1 MDRGGLFFLVVAAL
15 AGVGVLGYAVF
26 QTGASRG
33 DAPSSLAVVAPVD
46 GLLPPVVDD
55 SLTPLHTVPNYS
67 MMDSQGAAFELSSM
81 SGKVWA
87 VDFFFTTCASQCP
100 AMTTNMSHLSEAF
113 KTNPRFECVSI
124 SVDPETD
131 SHDRLA
137 DYAARF
143 EADAS
148 RWHFLRSDR
157 DVLMNIATN
166 GLRLGTG
173 TDPAL
178 HRSHFI
184 LVDQTMRVRGYYD
197 GLDAERLTTM
207 AADIDR
213 LLNSDVIEGGY

>member
-1 MDRGGLFFLVVAAL
+1 MDRGGLFFLVAAAL
-15 AGVGVLGYAVF
+15 ASVGVLGYAVF
-26 QTGASRG
+26 QTGS
-33 DAPSSLAVVAPVD
+33 APDDMPSLPVAVPAVD
-46 GLLPPVVDD
+46 GSFPPAPDD
-55 SLTPLHTVPNYS
+55 SLTPLHSVPNYS
-67 MMDSQGAAFELSSM
+67 MMDSQGAAFELNSM

-100 AMTTNMSHLSEAF
+100 AMTTNMLHLSETF
-113 KTNPRFECVSI
+113 KADSRFECVSI

-131 SHDRLA
+131 SHERLA
-137 DYAARF
+137 NYAARF

-157 DVLMNIATN
+157 DILMNIATN

-197 GLDAERLTTM
+197 GLDAERLKTM

-213 LLNSDVIEGGY
+213 LLNSSVTEGGS